1 MTITKEKKARACVD
15 KNEEQRRKSHA
26 VSVNVNWYGLYE
38 TSMELPQQIKNK
50 III

>member
-26 VSVNVNWYGLYE
+26 IGGNVNWHGHHG
-38 TSMELPQQIKNK
+38 K
-50 III
+50 